1 VFFSKSDFAIFMKPS
16 DAFEL
21 IQSLSMSEKR
31 QFVVYA
37 NRHVI
42 GESNKYLSL
51 FHLLQEMPVYDEL
64 QLINLVKKQG
74 LVAKYLKAD
83 EHYLYQLL
91 LESLVM
97 QHDNKSAN
105 LLVKSALLKIEILFD
120 KGLYRQCKK
129 EIVKAIAISIKY
141 ELFEYHINLLL
152 WERKAQVMSPAKN
165 YAIHSLHEKITLAIT
180 QLQHF
185 TTYTKLYDKAVELR
199 QSVIKTRT
207 AFAIQKFK
215 KLLQHDLLLSPAKQS
230 VQMQIRYH
238 QIYAMW
244 YYIHKDKT
252 NELMHN
258 KHIIQLLDKHPHFK
272 EEYPLDFIA
281 IYSRI
286 LSITKSGPAI
296 TFEKEL
302 TAFRSFKP
310 LSQSITYDNI
320 VAQIF
325 TQSYMIQVSQLLSNK
340 LFYTAG
346 RILPELQTGIRYH
359 KRFINPVTLLS
370 LYFITAY
377 TAFANGNLTIARQ
390 YVNNIINEFDDSL
403 RPDIYNFSRLLNLML
418 HLELRNYSNIKSEYA
433 SVSYYFNKNK
443 QLFKTENLVLS
454 YFSNPKNYMYNSN
467 GALLVLQDNLEK
479 IKEIKIEQFALNYI
493 DFFTWIKARL
503 SRQPMAEVK

>member
-1 VFFSKSDFAIFMKPS
+1 MKPS

-42 GESNKYLSL
+42 GDINKYLQV
-51 FHLLQEMPVYDEL
+51 FHLLQEMTIYDE
-64 QLINLVKKQG
+64 QLLMTLVKQQG
-74 LVAKYLKAD
+74 LVTKYLKAD
-83 EHYLYQLL
+83 QHYLYQLL

-97 QHDNKSAN
+97 QHNNKSAN

-129 EIVKAIAISIKY
+129 ELFKAIAVAIKY
-141 ELFEYHINLLL
+141 ELFEYHINLLF
-152 WERKAQVMSPAKN
+152 WERKTQVMSPDKLYDIRA
-165 YAIHSLHEKITLAIT
+165 LHEKTAQAIT
-180 QLQHF
+180 QLQQF
-185 TTYTKLYDKAVELR
+185 TTFTMLYDKAVELR

-207 AFAIQKFK
+207 PSAIQKFK
-215 KLLQHDLLLSPAKQS
+215 KLLHHDLLLSPAGKS

-258 KHIIQLLDKHPHFK
+258 KQIIQLLDKHAHFK

-286 LSITKSGPAI
+286 LSITKSGPAPM
-296 TFEKEL
+296 FEKEL
-302 TAFRSFKP
+302 LAFRAFKP

-340 LFYTAG
+340 SFYTAG
-346 RILPELQTGIRYH
+346 RILPELQTGIQYH
-359 KRFINPVTLLS
+359 KRFINPVALLS

-377 TAFANGNLTIARQ
+377 TAFANGNLALARK
-390 YVNNIINEFDDSL
+390 YVNYIINEFDDSL

-443 QLFKTENLVLS
+443 KLFKTENLVLK

>member
-1 VFFSKSDFAIFMKPS
+1 MRITFS
-16 DAFEL
+16 
-21 IQSLSMSEKR
+21 
-31 QFVVYA
+31 
-37 NRHVI
+37 
-42 GESNKYLSL
+42 
-51 FHLLQEMPVYDEL
+51 
-64 QLINLVKKQG
+64 
-74 LVAKYLKAD
+74 
-83 EHYLYQLL
+83 
-91 LESLVM
+91 
-97 QHDNKSAN
+97 
-105 LLVKSALLKIEILFD
+105 IL
-120 KGLYRQCKK
+120 
-129 EIVKAIAISIKY
+129 
-141 ELFEYHINLLL
+141 
-152 WERKAQVMSPAKN
+152 
-165 YAIHSLHEKITLAIT
+165 
-180 QLQHF
+180 
-185 TTYTKLYDKAVELR
+185 
-199 QSVIKTRT
+199 
-207 AFAIQKFK
+207 KFK
-215 KLLQHDLLLSPAKQS
+215 KLLLHDLLLSLAKQS

-390 YVNNIINEFDDSL
+390 YVNNIINEFDYSL